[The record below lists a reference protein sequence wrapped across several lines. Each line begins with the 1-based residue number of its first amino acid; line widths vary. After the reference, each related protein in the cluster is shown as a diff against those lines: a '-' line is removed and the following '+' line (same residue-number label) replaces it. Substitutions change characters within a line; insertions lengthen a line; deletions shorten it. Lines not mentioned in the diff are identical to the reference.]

1 MLLHVFVGA
10 GRTWETVETVG
21 TLLAVLKPTYTSNPT
36 RTLDCT
42 TSTGDFGLSYQVTT
56 KKNLIIFH
64 DPEEW
69 LIVLVRL
76 EKDFG
81 HAIRM
86 RHIMKRELGFTARD
100 HRGLVPNR
108 RLGGVMDS
116 FAIED
121 APGHHYE
128 QQVHLDFYNE
138 ASQSWFI
145 LKYL

>member
-1 MLLHVFVGA
+1 MS
-10 GRTWETVETVG
+10 
-21 TLLAVLKPTYTSNPT
+21 LK
-36 RTLDCT
+36 
-42 TSTGDFGLSYQVTT
+42 VTT

-64 DPEEW
+64 DPEDW
-69 LIVLVRL
+69 YRVLDRL

-100 HRGLVPNR
+100 HRGLERNLTV
-108 RLGGVMDS
+108 GDVMDGYES
-116 FAIED
+116 R
-121 APGHHYE
+121 APIGHHYD

>member
-1 MLLHVFVGA
+1 MS
-10 GRTWETVETVG
+10 
-21 TLLAVLKPTYTSNPT
+21 LK
-36 RTLDCT
+36 
-42 TSTGDFGLSYQVTT
+42 VTT

-86 RHIMKRELGFTARD
+86 RHIMRRELGFTARD

-108 RLGGVMDS
+108 KADPTLLLTTWEYHQGY
-116 FAIED
+116 
-121 APGHHYE
+121 HYE

>member
-1 MLLHVFVGA
+1 M
-10 GRTWETVETVG
+10 
-21 TLLAVLKPTYTSNPT
+21 
-36 RTLDCT
+36 
-42 TSTGDFGLSYQVTT
+42 TSTGGFGMSYKVTV

-64 DPEEW
+64 DLEDW
-69 LIVLVRL
+69 YQVLDRL
-76 EKDFG
+76 AEDFG
-81 HAIRM
+81 QAIRM
-86 RHIMKRELGFTARD
+86 RFIMKRELGFTARD

-108 RLGGVMDS
+108 KLGGVLDS

-138 ASQSWFI
+138 AAHNWFI